1 MPVARDRHKEY
12 EMSINIQES
21 INKMPLGEKIIVP
34 AALVLLI
41 DSFLPWY
48 HVSYDLGVLG
58 SGSVNRSGWQS
69 PGAIW
74 SILAVLCGIAM
85 ATIIILQRFTNV
97 KMPALP
103 QGLTWARVQAGL
115 AGVAVLC
122 ILIKLINESSHLGF
136 GFFIG
141 IICVAALA
149 AGAGLLFQAERE
161 GMGGSS
167 TGTTM

>member
-1 MPVARDRHKEY
+1 
-12 EMSINIQES
+12 MSINIQES
-21 INKMPLGEKIIVP
+21 INKMPLGEKVIVP

-48 HVSYDLGVLG
+48 KYDFGGVLG
-58 SGSVNRSGWQS
+58 LGSVSRSGWQS

-74 SILAVLCGIAM
+74 SILAVLCGVIM
-85 ATIIILQRFTNV
+85 AAIIILQRFTTV
-97 KMPALP
+97 KLPALP
-103 QGLTWARVQAGL
+103 TGVTWARVHVGIAGL
-115 AGVAVLC
+115 AVVC
-122 ILIKLINESSHLGF
+122 ILLKIVDESSHMSF

-161 GMGGSS
+161 GGAGGGS
-167 TGTTM
+167 TM

>member
-1 MPVARDRHKEY
+1 
-12 EMSINIQES
+12 MSINIQES

-34 AALVLLI
+34 AAVVLLI

-48 HVSYDLGVLG
+48 HASVDVGILG
-58 SGSVNRSGWQS
+58 SVSVNRSGWQS

-74 SILAVLCGIAM
+74 SILALFAAIAM
-85 ATIIILQRFTNV
+85 AVVIVLQRFTTV

-115 AGVAVLC
+115 AGLAILC
-122 ILIKLINESSHLGF
+122 VLIKLINHSSDLGF

-141 IICVAALA
+141 IICVAALG

-161 GMGGSS
+161 GGMGGSS
-167 TGTTM
+167 GSTM

>member
-1 MPVARDRHKEY
+1 
-12 EMSINIQES
+12 MSINIQES
-21 INKMPLGEKIIVP
+21 MNKMPLGEKIIVP

-48 HVSYDLGVLG
+48 KVSYDLGVLG
-58 SGSVNRSGWQS
+58 SGSISRSGWQS

-74 SILAVLCGIAM
+74 SILAVLIGVVM
-85 ATIIILQRFTNV
+85 AAIIILQRFTSV
-97 KMPALP
+97 KLPALP

-115 AGVAVLC
+115 AGVAVLS
-122 ILIKLINESSHLGF
+122 ILLKIIGESSHLGF

-161 GMGGSS
+161 GGAAGS
-167 TGTTM
+167 TM

>member
-1 MPVARDRHKEY
+1 
-12 EMSINIQES
+12 MSINIQES

-48 HVSYDLGVLG
+48 KVSFDLGVLG
-58 SGSVNRSGWQS
+58 SGSVSRSGWQS

-74 SILAVLCGIAM
+74 SILAVLCGLIM
-85 ATIIILQRFTNV
+85 AAVIILQRFTTV
-97 KMPALP
+97 QLPALP
-103 QGLTWARVQAGL
+103 QGLTWARVHAGL
-115 AGVAVLC
+115 AGLAVLF
-122 ILIKLINESSHLGF
+122 IIIKLIDHSSNLAF
-136 GFFIG
+136 GFFLG

-161 GMGGSS
+161 GGGPATGS
-167 TGTTM
+167 TM

>member
-1 MPVARDRHKEY
+1 
-12 EMSINIQES
+12 MSINIQES
-21 INKMPLGEKIIVP
+21 IQKMPLGEKIIVP

-48 HVSYDLGVLG
+48 KVSYDLGVLG
-58 SGSVNRSGWQS
+58 SGSISRSGWQS

-74 SILAVLCGIAM
+74 SILAVLCGLIM
-85 ATIIILQRFTNV
+85 AVIIILQRFTSV
-97 KMPALP
+97 QLPSLP
-103 QGLTWARVQAGL
+103 QGLTWARVHAGL
-115 AGVAVLC
+115 AGLAVLA
-122 ILIKLINESSHLGF
+122 IIIKIIGESSHLGF

-161 GMGGSS
+161 GGPATGS
-167 TGTTM
+167 TM

>member
-1 MPVARDRHKEY
+1 
-12 EMSINIQES
+12 MSINIQES

-48 HVSYDLGVLG
+48 KVSFDLGVLG
-58 SGSVNRSGWQS
+58 SGSVTRTGWQS

-74 SILAVLCGIAM
+74 SILAVLIGIIM
-85 ATIIILQRFTNV
+85 AAIIILQRFTNV
-97 KMPALP
+97 QMPALP
-103 QGLTWARVQAGL
+103 QGLTWARIQAGL

-122 ILIKLINESSHLGF
+122 ILLKLIGESSHLAY

-161 GMGGSS
+161 AGGGGSTS
-167 TGTTM
+167 TLQ

>member
-1 MPVARDRHKEY
+1 
-12 EMSINIQES
+12 MSINIQES
-21 INKMPLGEKIIVP
+21 INKMPLGEKVIVP

-48 HVSYDLGVLG
+48 KVSYDLGVLG
-58 SGSVNRSGWQS
+58 SGSVSRSGWQS

-74 SILAVLCGIAM
+74 SILAVLCGVAM
-85 ATIIILQRFTNV
+85 AAIIILQRFTSV
-97 KMPALP
+97 KLPALP
-103 QGLTWARVQAGL
+103 TGVTWARVQVGL
-115 AGVAVLC
+115 AALAVVC
-122 ILIKLINESSHLGF
+122 ILLKIIGESSHLGF

-161 GMGGSS
+161 GGAGMSGG
-167 TGTTM
+167 GTMQ